1 MSDPVLQL
9 REVFCVHRTAQGDA
23 AALQGLDL
31 DLDDYEVVCVLGPSG
46 AGKTTLLRVIAGLQL
61 PSAGSVRLLGRDVGR
76 MGARE
81 RAGLRHRHLG
91 FVGQSSR
98 ESLAPGLT
106 AEQAVALPLA
116 LRGVGRRRRSARAQE
131 LLEAVGLSARAR
143 ARPRELSGGE
153 RQRVALCIAL
163 AHAPTLLLA
172 DEPTGELDPTNAGT
186 AHELIVS
193 LVRSAGAGAIIA
205 SHDPIAAAYAERTI
219 GMRDGRL
226 VEERRENATSLVVG
240 RGGWV
245 RLPASLQAAARLGDR
260 VEPRPVQGGLL
271 LEPAAGC
278 DPRAAAAEAPDPV
291 FGGEPRN
298 LEPAPVELAGVTR
311 AYRQA
316 AAERVVLDD
325 LTHTFAPGRLT
336 VVTGPSGSGKT
347 TLLRLIAGLDR
358 PDRGEVTIDGW
369 PLGARGGEALAA
381 LRRGRIGVLAQDP
394 VPVGF
399 LSAQENIMLTLQ
411 LRGWEQH
418 AAARRAAV
426 VLAAVGLSERAPQR
440 ATRLSAGELQ
450 RLALARALAG
460 ARGLLLVDE
469 PTSRLDEANAEM
481 VAALLFAAAAIEG
494 QTVICASHDPAVVNR
509 ADELLALDR
518 GRYSITRSQPHAIN
532 TRPTRQLAGPRL
544 LEP

>member
-1 MSDPVLQL
+1 VSDRVLQL

-31 DLDDYEVVCVLGPSG
+31 DLEQHEVICVLGPSG

-61 PSAGSVRLLGRDVGR
+61 PSAGSVRLLGRDIGR
-76 MGARE
+76 MGGRE
-81 RAGLRHRHLG
+81 RAALRHQHLG
-91 FVGQSSR
+91 FLGQSSR
-98 ESLAPGLT
+98 EVLAPWLT

-116 LRGVGRRRRSARAQE
+116 LRGVGRRRRAVRTEE
-131 LLEAVGLSARAR
+131 LLEAVGLRARAR
-143 ARPRELSGGE
+143 ALPRELSGGE
-153 RQRVALCIAL
+153 RQRVALCVAL

-172 DEPTGELDPTNAGT
+172 DEPTGELDRASAGT

-193 LVRSAGAGAIIA
+193 LVRSTGAGAIIA
-205 SHDPIAAAYAERTI
+205 SHDPLAAAHAERTI
-219 GMRDGRL
+219 GLRDGRI
-226 VEERRENATSLVVG
+226 VEERSADATRLVIG

-245 RLPASLQAAARLGDR
+245 RLPTALQAAAGLGDR
-260 VEPRPVQGGLL
+260 VEPRPLEGGLL
-271 LEPAAGC
+271 LAPVAGC
-278 DPRAAAAEAPDPV
+278 EESRTAAAEVPDPV
-291 FGGEPRN
+291 VDGEASN
-298 LEPAPVELAGVTR
+298 VEPAPVELAGVTR
-311 AYRQA
+311 AYRQG
-316 AAERVVLDD
+316 AAERIVLDD

-358 PDRGEVTIDGW
+358 PDRGEITINGW
-369 PLGARGGEALAA
+369 PLRGRGGDALAE

-399 LSAQENIMLTLQ
+399 LSAHENIMLGLR
-411 LRGWEQH
+411 LRGWDPH
-418 AAARRAAV
+418 AAARRAAS
-426 VLAAVGLSERAPQR
+426 VLAAVGLSERASQR

-469 PTSRLDEANAEM
+469 PTSRLDAANAEM

-509 ADELLALDR
+509 GDEVLALDCAQ
-518 GRYSITRSQPHAIN
+518 YAITRSQTIKAP
-532 TRPTRQLAGPRL
+532 PTRRLAGPRHSQQ
-544 LEP
+544 